1 MYKQKVNGLVL
12 IYIYKLGPWI
22 IDKLNLN
29 NKWTH
34 KKCGFIF
41 GATFGPFRHPKYYI
55 SDQIW
60 NP

>member
-34 KKCGFIF
+34 
-41 GATFGPFRHPKYYI
+41 RMHYLYI
-55 SDQIW
+55 YNMAYTLS
-60 NP
+60 NPNNYRNF